1 MYCLAFIL
9 VIIDSFNLLSSI
21 LLLRT
26 KGIFDKIRSSMDK
39 SKALKDILLTRRE
52 LMDYLRI
59 KPSTLRKLMLRNEFP
74 YFKLERR
81 VLFRKDDIDK
91 WLESKRV
98 K

>member
-1 MYCLAFIL
+1 MDYF
-9 VIIDSFNLLSSI
+9 DLLSSI
-21 LLLRT
+21 LLLRR

-39 SKALKDILLTRRE
+39 SKALKDTLLTRRE
-52 LMDYLRI
+52 LMDYLKI

-74 YFKLERR
+74 YFKLDRR
-81 VLFRKDDIDK
+81 VLFRKDDIDS

>member
-1 MYCLAFIL
+1 MVRFASL
-9 VIIDSFNLLSSI
+9 
-21 LLLRT
+21 
-26 KGIFDKIRSSMDK
+26 MDK
-39 SKALKDILLTRRE
+39 NKTSKDILLTRKE
-52 LMDYLRI
+52 LMDYLKI
-59 KPSTLRKLMLRNEFP
+59 KQSTLRKLMLRNEFP